1 MRGRQGASPQL
12 SATSPSLATTFT
24 FQPKRLLARLW
35 RSVCHSVMRRSPG
48 LAVAIECIWISIP
61 VLLTSSAERCPM
73 KLNDPTLFRQTCQ
86 VADGWPLS
94 RFCDQNDVITQTIDR
109 EFGLGSYLCARDL
122 S

>member
-1 MRGRQGASPQL
+1 
-12 SATSPSLATTFT
+12 
-24 FQPKRLLARLW
+24 
-35 RSVCHSVMRRSPG
+35 
-48 LAVAIECIWISIP
+48 
-61 VLLTSSAERCPM
+61 M

-122 S
+122 SRLFRGVDALEHMMAGVNTGPISTAEARCCLPVADAI